1 LENQQP
7 EEKSPTSRE
16 SGKSVLGPEMWS
28 EVLQR
33 VIAPRIA
40 SAIRL
45 DPPIENRHELHKRFC
60 ELNSVR
66 ISYSTFSGWCEDL
79 GITFRK
85 RIEVTIPG
93 WKPVSQPVK
102 IPLRAVSETGP
113 ENSPTI
119 EVSVSPEPDVPIRW
133 DPPKPP
139 PSRMFSNDGL
149 PDVLP
154 GGMRGPAFL
163 DSNDYAN

>member
-1 LENQQP
+1 MENQQP

-16 SGKSVLGPEMWS
+16 AGKSVLGPEMWS

-40 SAIRL
+40 NTIQAN
-45 DPPIENRHELHKRFC
+45 PAIENRHELHRKFC
-60 ELNSVR
+60 EGNCIRV
-66 ISYSTFSGWCEDL
+66 SYSTFSGWCEDL

-93 WKPVSQPVK
+93 WKPVAPPIR
-102 IPLRAVSETGP
+102 IPLKAVAELGP
-113 ENSPTI
+113 EESPTI
-119 EVSVSPEPDVPIRW
+119 AVSIEPETSEPVAW
-133 DPPKPP
+133 DTPRPL
-139 PSRMFSNDGL
+139 PSQMFGDDGL
-149 PDVLP
+149 PNILP

-163 DSNDYAN
+163 ENNDYAN

>member
-1 LENQQP
+1 MENQQP

-28 EVLQR
+28 EVLQL

-40 SAIRL
+40 STIRAH
-45 DPPIENRHELHKRFC
+45 PAIENRHELHKRFC
-60 ELNSVR
+60 EGNCIRV
-66 ISYSTFSGWCEDL
+66 SYSTFSSWCEDL
-79 GITFRK
+79 GITFKK

-119 EVSVSPEPDVPIRW
+119 EVAISPEPEEPVEW
-133 DPPKPP
+133 AAPKPP
-139 PSRMFSNDGL
+139 PSRMFANDGL

-154 GGMRGPAFL
+154 GGMRGPAFFE
-163 DSNDYAN
+163 SQDYAN